1 MIRAVV
7 CGLLLAAGAWCVLR
21 GLFPPRASLEHSLA
35 EVPAAEREAS
45 PGTQLR
51 NRWARLALR
60 LLRLSRAD
68 PVSLRQ
74 DLAVT
79 GTSVAEH
86 ATDRLTAGALG
97 AVTSGAVL
105 VIIGQTDPLLLVGAL
120 VVGFLAFS
128 REPASRL
135 RVRAAR
141 RRREFTD
148 AVTAYISLV
157 SVSIS
162 GGGGVMGAMSAAA
175 SFGSGWPLEQIRF
188 TLDRAA
194 QRNLPPWRELERL
207 GDVLGIPSLVEL
219 GSAMS
224 LAGES
229 GTQVSDSLGARAH
242 SARARELSE
251 RLADE
256 ERKSETLGIPV
267 VFMLL
272 GWMGFLGYPA
282 IAGLLAL

>member
-128 REPASRL
+128 ASR
-135 RVRAAR
+135 RP
-141 RRREFTD
+141 
-148 AVTAYISLV
+148 
-157 SVSIS
+157 
-162 GGGGVMGAMSAAA
+162 GC
-175 SFGSGWPLEQIRF
+175 
-188 TLDRAA
+188 
-194 QRNLPPWRELERL
+194 
-207 GDVLGIPSLVEL
+207 
-219 GSAMS
+219 
-224 LAGES
+224 ES
-229 GTQVSDSLGARAH
+229 GQLVVGVSSPTPSPRTSASCRCRSAGAAV
-242 SARARELSE
+242 SW
-251 RLADE
+251 
-256 ERKSETLGIPV
+256 GP
-267 VFMLL
+267 
-272 GWMGFLGYPA
+272 
-282 IAGLLAL
+282 